1 MEKES
6 KEQRFKR
13 VAEKRV
19 QNILKGIRSLSQ
31 CANSGIYAWEKKQ
44 LTKIWDAIDQELKVC
59 KESFN
64 NPDARVF
71 RL

>member
-1 MEKES
+1 MEKET

-19 QNILKGIRSLSQ
+19 QNVLNGIRSLSQ
-31 CANSGIYAWEKKQ
+31 CANPRVYAWDDNQ
-44 LTKIWDAIDQELKVC
+44 LRKIWNAIDRELSLC
-59 KESFN
+59 KESFSD
-64 NPDARVF
+64 PQARTF

>member
-31 CANSGIYAWEKKQ
+31 CANHRIYAWDKK
-44 LTKIWDAIDQELKVC
+44 LLSKIWDAIDHELRVC
-59 KESFN
+59 KESFSD
-64 NPDARVF
+64 PDACIF